1 VSEGNPYD
9 VAVDQI
15 WQDNDSRYQTEKTQ
29 RFIRVTEIGYT
40 HAKYITVDKTDRLH
54 PSALRAREG
63 KIRLD
68 RFRPNASGY
77 RRREDL
83 EGQR

>member
-1 VSEGNPYD
+1 MSNPNN

-15 WQDNDSRYQTEKTQ
+15 WQDNDSRYQTPTTE
-29 RFIRVTEIGYT
+29 RFLKVGET
-40 HAKYITVDKTDRLH
+40 HAKVVVVNRQGDWH
-54 PSALRAREG
+54 PSALRARQSR
-63 KIRLD
+63 IRLD
-68 RFRPNASGY
+68 RFRPTASGY